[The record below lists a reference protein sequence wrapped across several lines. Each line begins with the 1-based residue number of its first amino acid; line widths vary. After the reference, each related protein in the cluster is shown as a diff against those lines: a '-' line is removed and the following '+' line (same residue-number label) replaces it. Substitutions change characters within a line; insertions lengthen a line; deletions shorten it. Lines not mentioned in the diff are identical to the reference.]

1 VRRVEGVRRFHGR
14 VPSRLNEWAFLNG
27 GNLQG
32 KEIKES
38 NHVAL
43 FRSIPRRSYLPRGG
57 RLRANSN
64 AILIIQLAASAVNP
78 VDIHLVDIQPT
89 ATFVPNFGEGLLG
102 GEIVPMPGH
111 LSYIIHMSDEMKV
124 RYNPQRVMEFASP
137 TASILETDNSYQTTH
152 SQRVYVIFLPRRDV
166 QTHVGGQPYVA

>member
-1 VRRVEGVRRFHGR
+1 MRRVEGVRRFHGR

-43 FRSIPRRSYLPRGG
+43 FRRIPRRSHLPRQG

-64 AILIIQLAASAVNP
+64 AILIIQLAVAAVN
-78 VDIHLVDIQPT
+78 LVDIQPT
-89 ATFVPNFGEGLLG
+89 ATFVPNFAKGTFG

-111 LSYIIHMSDEMKV
+111 LSSIIHMSDAMKI
-124 RYNPQRVMEFASP
+124 RYNSQRVMEFASP

-152 SQRVYVIFLPRRDV
+152 IQGVCVLVLPGRDV
-166 QTHVGGQPYVA
+166 QTLVGGQPYVA

>member
-1 VRRVEGVRRFHGR
+1 MLVRRVEGVRRFHAR

-38 NHVAL
+38 NNIAL
-43 FRSIPRRSYLPRGG
+43 VRRIPRRSYLPHRG

-64 AILIIQLAASAVNP
+64 AILIIQLAAAAVN
-78 VDIHLVDIQPT
+78 LVDIQPT
-89 ATFVPNFGEGLLG
+89 ATFVPNFAERTLG

-111 LSYIIHMSDEMKV
+111 LS
-124 RYNPQRVMEFASP
+124 
-137 TASILETDNSYQTTH
+137 
-152 SQRVYVIFLPRRDV
+152 
-166 QTHVGGQPYVA
+166 